1 MIVVH
6 IEDSR
11 SLKATFSARRE
22 SHNGRE
28 LRQRVRTPFQL
39 QEPCHAVEPARQRYA
54 LRQQPVDHKVFRF
67 GFRVCC
73 PAAAV
78 PAFRPEHK
86 THCAV
91 TVQQL
96 ESNLDAVVKAPAV
109 RVSTCMSK
117 FIIFVWILIGILSP
131 ASVQRDTPVPCPCNS
146 PHPPDE
152 SCLLQ

>member
-1 MIVVH
+1 MDGNYDNAY
-6 IEDSR
+6 ERRSNFR
-11 SLKATFSARRE
+11 SLVMLLS
-22 SHNGRE
+22 
-28 LRQRVRTPFQL
+28 
-39 QEPCHAVEPARQRYA
+39 
-54 LRQQPVDHKVFRF
+54 QPGSDMLCDSNRLITKYFRF